1 MSDQAH
7 LFIRLLDE
15 LARARGRTMAAFRD
29 LRVARGLT
37 EVENVVLTA
46 VTGADQP
53 PTVPQIGR
61 SLGHPRQVI
70 QRAADTLVARGLI
83 AWRDNLDHKRAR
95 LLVPTATGEQIR
107 QLSDQAGLER
117 AARLAAS
124 IDPALLAATVAGL
137 HTIRAAIEANLRTIG
152 EAADFD
158 EQEDA

>member
-1 MSDQAH
+1 MLDPAH
-7 LFIRLLDE
+7 QFIRLLDE
-15 LARARGRTMAAFRD
+15 LARTRGRTAAAFRD
-29 LRVARGLT
+29 LRAQSGLT

-46 VTGADQP
+46 VTGATRP

-83 AWRDNLDHKRAR
+83 AWRDNPDHKRAR
-95 LLVPTATGEQIR
+95 LLVPTATGEAMRR
-107 QLSDQAGLER
+107 QNDLAGLER
-117 AARLAAS
+117 ARRLAGS

-137 HTIRAAIEANLRTIG
+137 HTIRAAIEENLRTIG
-152 EAADFD
+152 EPTDVD